1 MLEAL
6 LAHYCA
12 PAFAG
17 IKPSNIATI
26 QKSQIP
32 NLHCE
37 IDRLNK
43 ELNCRDIYIEILCEC
58 ERRALVMVYRSA
70 VLQKHLSRSG
80 ETTFLGRYG
89 YEECISPSDYIGKL
103 KSRLGCDGFPHEIGV
118 FLGYPLRDIYCF
130 IHHRSRGC
138 LMVGEWRVYH
148 NADEAARLFSR
159 FKSCRAA
166 LVRMVT
172 EKGKTLAQIFCAA

>member
-1 MLEAL
+1 MPETLETL
-6 LAHYCA
+6 LAYYCA

-32 NLHCE
+32 NLHGE

-43 ELNCRDIYIEILCEC
+43 ELN
-58 ERRALVMVYRSA
+58 S
-70 VLQKHLSRSG
+70 
-80 ETTFLGRYG
+80 
-89 YEECISPSDYIGKL
+89 
-103 KSRLGCDGFPHEIGV
+103 
-118 FLGYPLRDIYCF
+118 RDIYCF
-130 IHHRSRGC
+130 INHRNRDC

-148 NADEAARLFSR
+148 NSEEAAKMFSR
-159 FKSCRAA
+159 FKLCRAA

-172 EKGKTLAQIFCAA
+172 QRGKTLAQIFCAA